1 MCGRFTLKQSPE
13 GLSQVFHV
21 DSVPDLAAEY
31 NIAPTQMVATV
42 LQNPESE
49 KREFKQLHWGL
60 IPSWAKDAGMG
71 AKLINA
77 RAETVAEK
85 PAFRSAFKHRRCLVL
100 TDGFYE
106 WQRQQGKKQ
115 PFYFRLQD
123 GQPFAFAGL
132 WEKWRCLRQPEAGT
146 PADEEIISCTIL
158 TTVANELL
166 QPIHERM
173 PVILEP
179 QDYDLWLD
187 LQVQTPQT
195 LQQLLRPYPAPAM
208 TAYPVSTLV
217 NNARHNNPECIIP
230 LSEKNA
236 TANQLN

>member
-1 MCGRFTLKQSPE
+1 MCGRFTLNQSAAALAE
-13 GLSQVFHV
+13 VFHV
-21 DSVPDLAAEY
+21 EPVLDLTAGY

-49 KREFKQLHWGL
+49 KREFKQLYWGL
-60 IPSWAKDAGMG
+60 IPSWAKDARMG

-85 PAFRSAFKHRRCLVL
+85 PAFRSAFKHRRCLVIA
-100 TDGFYE
+100 DGFYE

-123 GQPFAFAGL
+123 GQAFGFAGL
-132 WEKWRCLRQPEAGT
+132 WEKWRCLGQPEAGT
-146 PADEEIISCTIL
+146 TANEEIISCTIL
-158 TTVANELL
+158 TTAANELL

-179 QDYDLWLD
+179 KDYDLWLD
-187 LQVQTPQT
+187 SQVQTPQT

-217 NNARHNNPECIIP
+217 NNSRHNSPECIIP

-236 TANQLN
+236 PTNQLN